1 MASRATDHGEIVE
14 VIRWSRSWRLV
25 PLIME
30 MSRSWRLV
38 PQIMEVDVP
47 VVQVHLKGRIL
58 RHFWF
63 IVDFFFGALDGTQ
76 FLLCV
81 VEGRWVALTPG
92 VELPGVGPSG
102 RAN

>member
-1 MASRATDHGEIVE
+1 MTQDVRRDAFC
-14 VIRWSRSWRLV
+14 VIFGLLWK
-25 PLIME
+25 I
-30 MSRSWRLV
+30 
-38 PQIMEVDVP
+38 
-47 VVQVHLKGRIL
+47 
-58 RHFWF
+58 
-63 IVDFFFGALDGTQ
+63 FGALDGTQ

>member
-1 MASRATDHGEIVE
+1 MASRVTDHG
-14 VIRWSRSWRLV
+14 
-25 PLIME
+25 
-30 MSRSWRLV
+30 
-38 PQIMEVDVP
+38 
-47 VVQVHLKGRIL
+47 GRCVCCAGSSEGTHYCGI
-58 RHFWF
+58 
-63 IVDFFFGALDGTQ
+63 FFGALDGTQ